1 MNWKKLNKRVKK
13 IILLKTINM
22 VMQVNNLLINSSSGH
37 K

>member
-22 VMQVNNLLINSSSGH
+22 VMQVNNLLINSNSGH